1 MEQFVQCVIFLV
13 LWKGF
18 GKKRAKQNM
27 CGNQYTNYCKLSK
40 SEEQKRT
47 NLEAEDYTAAQEDV
61 TVDSHAATSG
71 VLVKLCLLDIGGK
84 WAFFRRIF
92 VIFVGEL
99 HLRKKKYIS
108 VWKNDLV
115 TEKFHK
121 RTKKH
126 WKMMLLWLNCK

>member
-1 MEQFVQCVIFLV
+1 
-13 LWKGF
+13 
-18 GKKRAKQNM
+18 M

-71 VLVKLCLLDIGGK
+71 VLVKLCLLDIGGE

-99 HLRKKKYIS
+99 HLRKIKYHIS

-115 TEKFHK
+115 AEKFHK
-121 RTKKH
+121 RTKQH
-126 WKMMLLWLNCK
+126 WEMMLLWLNCK